1 MNTRVSSTGQKTK
14 KMAMLAMLSAVIIVL
29 QALSSV
35 VRLGPFTIT
44 LALTPIIIGA
54 AIYGWKSGAFLGG
67 VFSAY
72 VFCSGLWIDGTLIPM
87 VQFNFLATVAL
98 CFLKGIAAGAA
109 AGLVYHALAEKKPFL
124 ASLTAGIVT
133 PIVNTGIFAA
143 GMMTIMNGFLSEVAV
158 ANGSTNP
165 MSFLFLIMIGA
176 NFIVEFLVNVALAT
190 VITRIIAYYNKKI
203 RK

>member
-124 ASLTAGIVT
+124 ASLAAGIVT
-133 PIVNTGIFAA
+133 PIVNTGLFAA